1 LWCRYVPEPDV
12 VPPCVAFAVGRGV
25 GSAVARNRVRR
36 RLRAALESLAGSPLL
51 THGLL
56 LVGARPGAPE
66 RTFAELRQELSM
78 MLGSFGTVV
87 VRPREAG
94 R

>member
-1 LWCRYVPEPDV
+1 MWCRYVPEPDV
-12 VPPCVAFAVGRGV
+12 VPPCVAFAIGRAV

-36 RLRAALESLAGSPLL
+36 RLRAALELLAGPPLL
-51 THGLL
+51 ANGLL

-66 RTFAELRQELSM
+66 RTFAELREELSM
-78 MLGSFGTVV
+78 MLSSFGTVV
-87 VRPREAG
+87 VEPQEAV